1 MSKKPRAPRPAPT
14 TERPLDDGARDGT
27 EIWRSFDGVDFC
39 HWDRWLLRLA
49 LTEPPGLASI
59 AGEFRG
65 RATRRTWEGRS
76 AEAMLAQIADLEVR
90 LGRLGLTP
98 ASALDDEE
106 RASEWLRKKA
116 FKRVWHDGPHRSTE
130 AMRRTPRALL
140 EQRALRGNWSV
151 FPSSPAPHADA
162 LSAVVGKGL
171 YDYRGTGLVVTL
183 LELKAE
189 ERQYA
194 AGGLFESLTQL
205 RTENGD
211 FERLALHRAALT
223 VAIEAMEQ
231 VDDSDGE
238 MAEFFREHERAY
250 LALVRQYAA
259 TPGLLRDLLELA
271 TWEDYGL
278 FEGLEG
284 FLSTLSEP
292 HADEALRELARVIA
306 ELRREGLSYPLGKA
320 VRLRRVLV
328 SAAGDAP
335 GDEEHPT
342 G

>member
-1 MSKKPRAPRPAPT
+1 MSRKPRPPRPTPP
-14 TERPLDDGARDGT
+14 TERPLDDGPRDGT
-27 EIWRSFDGVDFC
+27 ERWRSVDGVAFC
-39 HWDRWLLRLA
+39 HWDRWLLCLA
-49 LTEPPGLASI
+49 LTEPRGLASI
-59 AGEFRG
+59 ASKFRG
-65 RATRRTWEGRS
+65 RAARHGWEGSS
-76 AEAMLAQIADLEVR
+76 AEAMLAQIADLEAR
-90 LGRLGLTP
+90 LGRLRLTP

-116 FKRVWHDGPHRSTE
+116 FKRVWHDGPHRATE

-140 EQRALRGNWSV
+140 MQRALRGNWSG

-162 LSAVVGKGL
+162 LSAVVGKGW

-189 ERQYA
+189 ERQRT

-205 RTENGD
+205 HTENGD

-231 VDDSDGE
+231 VDDSHGE

-271 TWEDYGL
+271 VWEDYGL

-284 FLSTLSEP
+284 FLSTLPEL
-292 HADEALRELARVIA
+292 HADQALRELARILA
-306 ELRREGLSYPLGKA
+306 ELRREGLNYPLGKA
-320 VRLRRVLV
+320 IRLRRVLV
-328 SAAGDAP
+328 SAADDAP
-335 GDEEHPT
+335 DDGEQPQ